1 MVLITVE
8 ISASV
13 PKPPGMIDRD
23 REWSTPVGRR
33 SDPASRLR
41 HPAEAGDDAD
51 EPGVKLEAFGY
62 PYYRDG

>member
-1 MVLITVE
+1 
-8 ISASV
+8 
-13 PKPPGMIDRD
+13 MIDRD